1 MANNNNKENNIG
13 KLGINHAPQRSSKFL
28 DDENIKSS
36 SKRLSIAKLQLI
48 REELI
53 RKCKE
58 TDYYKSGKDRRNTPP
73 KD

>member
-13 KLGINHAPQRSSKFL
+13 KLGINHAPQRNSKFL

-36 SKRLSIAKLQLI
+36 SKRLSIAKLQLK

-58 TDYYKSGKDRRNTPP
+58 TDYYKSGKDKRNTPP